1 MNANSVDEIGNLV
14 EHDDT
19 VDPEIAKTDR
29 FQKRI
34 KEAKFETRSYRA
46 I

>member
-1 MNANSVDEIGNLV
+1 MNASSLDEMGNLV
-14 EHDDT
+14 EQGDDI
-19 VDPEIAKTDR
+19 DPEIAKTDR

-34 KEAKFETRSYRA
+34 KVAKFETRSYRT

>member
-1 MNANSVDEIGNLV
+1 MNAPSFDETGNLV
-14 EHDDT
+14 EIDDS

-34 KEAKFETRSYRA
+34 KVAKFETRSYRT